1 LRSGDAQAEGLLV
14 KRAPRCEDCAHTI
27 LSYNSCCSCSTG
39 RRRSWHGTAILA
51 RHGVR
56 IERSTL
62 AQWVGAAAAEL
73 EPLYNHLVS
82 ELKRS
87 SKLIADETRCPVLDP
102 GRGKTKSGYLWAI
115 ARDDRPRGGTQPPA
129 VAYRYAPGRGEEHAV
144 APLEGFSGVLQ
155 VDGYAA
161 YNELTRAGG
170 AVTLR

>member
-1 LRSGDAQAEGLLV
+1 LLYRQAQ
-14 KRAPRCEDCAHTI
+14 
-27 LSYNSCCSCSTG
+27 
-39 RRRSWHGTAILA
+39 ILA

-87 SKLIADETRCPVLDP
+87 SKLFADETRCPVLDP
-102 GRGKTKSGYLWAI
+102 GRGKTKSGYLRAI
-115 ARDDRPRGGTQPPA
+115 ARDDRARGATQPPA
-129 VAYRYAPGRGEEHAV
+129 VAYRYAPGRGKEHAV

-155 VDGYAA
+155 VDDVMP
-161 YNELTRAGG
+161 LT
-170 AVTLR
+170 TS